1 MYWPLKNAKPAKLD
15 VEIVKRK
22 APGVVTVFIVACFG
36 VMSAS
41 LDITSFKAK
50 KITVSWRSKNF
61 KKRTEDVIKRPLY
74 CSKQRHEKEELKY
87 FCKNCETAACQSCVL
102 IDHAGHAITHLE
114 EEAEKQKLEMKSL
127 IKTQRRDL
135 QEEINTMG
143 RLNEDCAK
151 LIQQSNDIKREV
163 QTFVDNL
170 IATIEAKKQNIFT
183 ATVNTINAE
192 EIGTLQMESRTK
204 ASQSIADGKGL
215 KESIAFHEA
224 QFTLTTSNFEGK
236 ECYNKRDN
244 VTVEIRD
251 EQGRDCATDLRITD
265 NKDGLYQISYSARN
279 EGRCEVTVKVNG
291 EHVRGSQFFVLVKPF
306 QFRPVLSFGEAGS
319 TLGKFDWPWGV
330 TVNARNEIAVTDKNN
345 DRVQIF
351 SSEGK
356 YLRSFGKVGD
366 KAGEFNKPRG
376 ITFHSNGKIFVADSF
391 NHRIQIFEEAKN
403 EPVGSFGSK
412 GNHDSQLKSPMG
424 SSVDSDGN
432 IIVADAGN
440 KLIKIFSPDGKF
452 LRKIGGKGSFTLP
465 FHCIQYD
472 RYRTVSDSRDQCI
485 KVFDRNG
492 KF

>member
-1 MYWPLKNAKPAKLD
+1 
-15 VEIVKRK
+15 
-22 APGVVTVFIVACFG
+22 
-36 VMSAS
+36 
-41 LDITSFKAK
+41 
-50 KITVSWRSKNF
+50 
-61 KKRTEDVIKRPLY
+61 
-74 CSKQRHEKEELKY
+74 
-87 FCKNCETAACQSCVL
+87 
-102 IDHAGHAITHLE
+102 
-114 EEAEKQKLEMKSL
+114 
-127 IKTQRRDL
+127 
-135 QEEINTMG
+135 
-143 RLNEDCAK
+143 
-151 LIQQSNDIKREV
+151 
-163 QTFVDNL
+163 
-170 IATIEAKKQNIFT
+170 
-183 ATVNTINAE
+183 
-192 EIGTLQMESRTK
+192 MESRTK

-432 IIVADAGN
+432 IIVADRGN
-440 KLIKIFSPDGKF
+440 NLVKIFSSDGKF
-452 LRKIGGKGSFTLP
+452 LRKIGKQVSFIFP
-465 FHCIQYD
+465 VHCIQYD
-472 RYRTVSDSRDQCI
+472 RYLIVSDREEHCI
-485 KVFDRNG
+485 KVFDTNGNFLYKFGKEGVRNGELNYPTCLSVNKSGHIMVCDSYNGRIQVFELNG
-492 KF
+492 KFVGKFGTVGKKNVGEFMNPNALASLSTGRFVVVDSVNRRIQITE